1 MSPKSIAI
9 LTDPHPCGHIVYP
22 YTDEKHIVD
31 AVALFAGSGLE
42 KDEAVVIIATEP
54 HCDLI
59 KKRLN
64 SEGFDIKRLQQTNQ
78 FICAV
83 AQDVLAR
90 FMREGAP
97 ESQLFHSTVGALI
110 EKAEQSGSNGAR
122 RRLRFFGE
130 MVSLLW
136 RVDVL
141 AAARLEELWNEII
154 ATHSVALLCTYAL
167 DIGRHRYLP
176 DSLMDAHSHC
186 LQFNSHG

>member
-9 LTDPHPCGHIVYP
+9 LTEPHPCGHIVYP

-90 FMREGAP
+90 FMREGMP
-97 ESQLFHSTVGALI
+97 EPQLFHSTVGELI
-110 EKAEQSGSNGAR
+110 QKAKQSGPNGAR

-141 AAARLEELWNEII
+141 AAARLEELWNEVI